1 MEKINLTKFIANQ
14 SNYSRRQAESLI
26 RKGLIRV
33 NGRMAELG
41 EKVDLKT
48 KVEIDGKEITPSTK
62 KIYLKLNKPVGY
74 VCSNKF
80 FKGEQNIF
88 SLINIKDR
96 LFSIGRL
103 DKDSCGLILLT
114 NDGDLT
120 YKLTHPKFE
129 YQKTYL
135 IVLERDANLKNENN
149 IKKIENRF
157 KSGID
162 IGEKTL
168 AKVKRIEFLSENEVK
183 IVLTEGKKRQI
194 REMFKFFELKIIK
207 LQRINFA
214 GVELG
219 SLEKG
224 KWEYLNNQE
233 IELLKNKK

>member
-1 MEKINLTKFIANQ
+1 MEKINLTKFIADQ

-33 NGRMAELG
+33 NGRIAELG

-129 YQKTYL
+129 HQKTYL

-214 GVELG
+214 GIELG